1 MTPPKKEILETLS
14 QSTVTGKEV
23 AQTKVRKLARKTR
36 LERVLPP
43 VRYALVVLSSLYLSS
58 ALFTLSSHITGELG
72 RVSKHFEGWWQVGG
86 LVAWRAVEVGLMWI
100 LEFEGRDVWT
110 LAFLAH
116 LPTYALLASFYN
128 IRPTTMLLAYAI
140 TVISTAAPFTLLR
153 KSSNEKESSGG
164 TSSNRA
170 IVQDCATTIY
180 TTLAA
185 TSIFTVAL
193 SLSYATWLPAHLVV
207 HFDYLPDISVVHAG
221 PARLPVL
228 FVALLPAGWAARDF
242 LFVSSAESA
251 AGKNKREGEYLAC
264 TVYHKLWGQL
274 SPKTRVLVTR
284 TATLAG
290 MLVLNT
296 VVQIAGTVRGA
307 DVEGAAAWGAI
318 WAAAAGTVGAT
329 YAWIEAVD
337 GV

>member
-1 MTPPKKEILETLS
+1 
-14 QSTVTGKEV
+14 
-23 AQTKVRKLARKTR
+23 
-36 LERVLPP
+36 
-43 VRYALVVLSSLYLSS
+43 
-58 ALFTLSSHITGELG
+58 
-72 RVSKHFEGWWQVGG
+72 
-86 LVAWRAVEVGLMWI
+86 
-100 LEFEGRDVWT
+100 
-110 LAFLAH
+110 
-116 LPTYALLASFYN
+116 
-128 IRPTTMLLAYAI
+128 MLLAYAI

-153 KSSNEKESSGG
+153 KSSTEKESPGG

-242 LFVSSAESA
+242 LFVSSTGSTTDDDDSDNDEDDTNDK
-251 AGKNKREGEYLAC
+251 AGKDKKEGEYLAC
-264 TVYHKLWGQL
+264 TVCHKLCGQL

-296 VVQIAGTVRGA
+296 VVQVAGTVRGA

-318 WAAAAGTVGAT
+318 WATAAGAVGAT

>member
-1 MTPPKKEILETLS
+1 
-14 QSTVTGKEV
+14 
-23 AQTKVRKLARKTR
+23 
-36 LERVLPP
+36 
-43 VRYALVVLSSLYLSS
+43 
-58 ALFTLSSHITGELG
+58 
-72 RVSKHFEGWWQVGG
+72 
-86 LVAWRAVEVGLMWI
+86 
-100 LEFEGRDVWT
+100 
-110 LAFLAH
+110 
-116 LPTYALLASFYN
+116 
-128 IRPTTMLLAYAI
+128 MLLAYAI

-153 KSSNEKESSGG
+153 KPETPRESP
-164 TSSNRA
+164 SNRA
-170 IVQDCATTIY
+170 ITHDCATTIY

-221 PARLPVL
+221 PNRLPVL

-251 AGKNKREGEYLAC
+251 RSATDDDNDDDKDDTTGEADKNKCKGEYLAC
-264 TVYHKLWGQL
+264 TMCHKMCGQL
-274 SPKTRVLVTR
+274 SPKTRVLVAR
-284 TATLAG
+284 TATLAV

-296 VVQIAGTVRGA
+296 VVQVAGTVRGA
-307 DVEGAAAWGAI
+307 SVEGAAAWGAV

-329 YAWIEAVD
+329 YGWIEAVD